1 MSEGAPDETEEQK
14 AERLKQNLIDYSK
27 WKEIQDEEEDEEAKE
42 HRDEEED
49 ARWDAF
55 LESANTW
62 TKDEESKFK
71 KALQTYPE
79 GSEKRWEKVAAV
91 VGSRSKDQCKK
102 KFTQDKKAAK

>member
-62 TKDEESKFK
+62 TKDEKDEYIDKIGEPALFADKFK
-71 KALQTYPE
+71 VRQHCIGT
-79 GSEKRWEKVAAV
+79 
-91 VGSRSKDQCKK
+91 
-102 KFTQDKKAAK
+102 